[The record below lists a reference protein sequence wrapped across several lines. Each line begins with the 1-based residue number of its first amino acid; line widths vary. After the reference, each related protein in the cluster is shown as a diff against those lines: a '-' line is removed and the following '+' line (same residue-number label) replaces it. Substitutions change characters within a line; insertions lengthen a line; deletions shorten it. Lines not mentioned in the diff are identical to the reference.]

1 MASLPGLGHA
11 IDNYVD
17 PDEGVI
23 QAHPANRTLTN
34 IGEVGKVF
42 AASAYGVTPSDT
54 ATDVLL
60 DLAKPHYAELLN
72 YLTVIDPAEHGLPAD
87 EMRIMGR
94 ININTAP
101 WFVLAQL
108 PWIRYEASGE
118 PTFTRALAIVDHR
131 EQHGPFRSV
140 AGLLQV
146 AEMQQLGYDGFDN
159 LHEDDPRGPDLTP
172 DSIRDDMEERDLL
185 FARVS
190 DLVTVRSDVFTAYIV
205 VRIDVNGPQKR
216 MMAILDRS
224 RTSAAN
230 PQFRLVALYPVPDP
244 R

>member
-1 MASLPGLGHA
+1 
-11 IDNYVD
+11 
-17 PDEGVI
+17 
-23 QAHPANRTLTN
+23 
-34 IGEVGKVF
+34 
-42 AASAYGVTPSDT
+42 
-54 ATDVLL
+54 
-60 DLAKPHYAELLN
+60 
-72 YLTVIDPAEHGLPAD
+72 
-87 EMRIMGR
+87 MGR

-108 PWIRYEASGE
+108 PWIQYQASGE
-118 PTFTRALAIVDHR
+118 PTVVRALAIVDHR
-131 EQHGPFRSV
+131 ERYGPFRSV

-146 AEMQQLGYDGFDN
+146 PEMQQLGYDGFDN

-172 DSIRDDMEERDLL
+172 DNVRDDLEERDLL
-185 FARVS
+185 FTRIS
-190 DLVTVRSDVFTAYIV
+190 DLATVRSDVFTAYIV

-230 PQFRLVALYPVPDP
+230 PHFRLVSLYPVPDP